1 MVQITNISLNVQKG
15 LILAMFI
22 RSVLIIDLKIVLA
35 TGLRHCKNIK

>member
-22 RSVLIIDLKIVLA
+22 RSVLIDLKIVLA